1 MWEGLVRLWE
11 GPVQYITCQIEHG
24 GISSV
29 THSAMAAKVA
39 LLLSL
44 VAVAAARPSTT
55 YGDPTPS
62 YHAPAHPTPS
72 YHAPAHPTPSYHA
85 PAHPTPSY
93 HAPAHPS
100 PSYHAP
106 APSYHSA
113 EQYPDVPPQ
122 YSSNYAVKDDYSGN
136 DFAATETRDGYNTQ
150 GSYQVLLPDGR
161 LQTVTYYVDGD
172 SGFVAEVSYEG
183 EAQYPETYGHAPA
196 PSYGHAPAP
205 SYGHAPAPSYGHSP
219 APSYGHSPAPSY
231 TPAPAY
237 SPAPSYHA

>member
-1 MWEGLVRLWE
+1 MPRGAGRGRRSYIR
-11 GPVQYITCQIEHG
+11 GPLSFAPRHSFSIPPITMTCR
-24 GISSV
+24 
-29 THSAMAAKVA
+29 VA

-44 VAVAAARPSTT
+44 VVVAAARPSTT
-55 YGDPTPS
+55 YSDPTPS
-62 YHAPAHPTPS
+62 YQ
-72 YHAPAHPTPSYHA
+72 A

-113 EQYPDVPPQ
+113 EQHPDVPPQ

-136 DFAATETRDGYNTQ
+136 DFAGTETRDGYNTQ

-205 SYGHAPAPSYGHSP
+205 SYGHSP
-219 APSYGHSPAPSY
+219 APSYGDSPAPSY
-231 TPAPAY
+231 TPAPVY